1 VARTSLLALALVALV
16 LAGCGKSEQ
25 DVTKAQYE
33 RRIDRIGTNLYNA
46 ANNLGQS
53 TATGIF
59 NQNVEA
65 LQDVIDDS
73 AKELDGL
80 RPPGLKAQA
89 ANERLIHAY
98 RDLSDEFDKVKD
110 ARRESYPRAIAA
122 LNAVQRSE
130 PAQESIRAAA
140 QLRKLGFKVPVSAT
154 IGGSL

>member
-1 VARTSLLALALVALV
+1 VARTSLLALTLLALV
-16 LAGCGKSEQ
+16 LAGCGKSVK

-33 RRIDRIGTNLYNA
+33 RRIDRIGTNLYTA

-59 NQNVEA
+59 NQNVQA

-73 AKELDGL
+73 ADELDGI
-80 RPPGLKAQA
+80 RPPGVKAQE
-89 ANERLIHAY
+89 ANVRLVHAY
-98 RDLSDEFDKVKD
+98 RDLADEFDKVKD
-110 ARRESYPRAIAA
+110 ARRESYPRAIVA
-122 LNAVQRSE
+122 LTAVQHSE

-140 QLRKLGFKVPVSAT
+140 RLRKLGFKVPVSAT